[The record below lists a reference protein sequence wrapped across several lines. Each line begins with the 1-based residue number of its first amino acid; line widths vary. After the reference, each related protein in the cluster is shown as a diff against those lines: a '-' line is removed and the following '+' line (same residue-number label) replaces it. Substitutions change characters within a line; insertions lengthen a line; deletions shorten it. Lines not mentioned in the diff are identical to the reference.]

1 MRNNEWEESGAPIA
15 ISRMDYHIKLDYY
28 SMEASSKY
36 HTVEFE
42 FNTLHNHLFLVC
54 KLNIMSQNRTKHNLT
69 IVIYNLARGNRNMDV
84 QII

>member
-1 MRNNEWEESGAPIA
+1 MAMGAP
-15 ISRMDYHIKLDYY
+15 D
-28 SMEASSKY
+28 SS
-36 HTVEFE
+36 HS
-42 FNTLHNHLFLVC
+42 LFLIQLLMLSLPLFSI